1 MELVGKKILVT
12 GGSGFIGSS
21 LVSTLEGTNFV
32 TSLDLVDPQKES
44 VDFDFVKGH
53 AKDIFEIFADQSFDI
68 VYHLGEY
75 SRVEQSLSEF
85 HKVLSQ
91 NTRSISQVIK
101 YCCDRNAKLVYSGSS
116 TKFYNSGEGRFLS
129 PYTLSKACNA
139 DLVKGAGQWANLNHA
154 IVYFYNVYGKG
165 ERDGHYGTIIE
176 KLIQHHANESVA
188 SITYPGTQ
196 TRNFTHIN
204 DTVRAL
210 IKVGAKGDGDDYK
223 IGCRN
228 AYSILEAVQHLGVT
242 YEMQEGNDANRLS
255 SDLGF
260 TRMEELGWS
269 TEMDLME
276 YLSSRMSENGL
287 GR

>member
-1 MELVGKKILVT
+1 LWIILVT

-21 LVSTLEGTNFV
+21 LVNALKGTNLV
-32 TSLDLVDPQKES
+32 TSLDLVERQKES
-44 VDFDFVKGH
+44 IDFNFVKGH
-53 AKDIFEIFADQSFDI
+53 AKDIVEIFADHSFDI

-85 HKVLSQ
+85 HKVLCQ
-91 NTRSISQVIK
+91 NTRSIPQVIK
-101 YCCDRNAKLVYSGSS
+101 FCSDRNAKLVYSGSS
-116 TKFYNSGEGRFLS
+116 TKFYNSGQGRFLS

-165 ERDGHYGTIIE
+165 ERAGHYGTVIE
-176 KLIQHHANESVA
+176 KLLQHHANGSVA
-188 SITYPGTQ
+188 SVTYPGTQ

-210 IKVGAKGDGDDYK
+210 IKVGAKGHGDDYK

-228 AYSILEAVQHLGVT
+228 SYSVLDAVQHLNLT

-269 TEMDLME
+269 TEMDLLE
-276 YLSSRMSENGL
+276 YLSSRMSGNDP